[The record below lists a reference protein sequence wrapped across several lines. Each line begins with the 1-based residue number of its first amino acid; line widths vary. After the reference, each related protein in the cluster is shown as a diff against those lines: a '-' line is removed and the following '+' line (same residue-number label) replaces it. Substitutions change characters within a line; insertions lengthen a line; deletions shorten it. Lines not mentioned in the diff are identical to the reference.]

1 MDLRESLATVLAVL
15 LLSVPQVAQT
25 QELPTA
31 SQARPEEA
39 VRTPRGLQIVIL
51 QGHDAVNS
59 LRSRSAAD
67 PAVQVLDYLGE
78 PIEGAE
84 VTFEVPSAGPGGVFE
99 NGRPLFTTRT
109 DSRGQ
114 ATAAFTPNTLAGSF
128 AIRVVARAN
137 DQKGEVLIRQ
147 SNSASLEAVEYRP
160 PRSRPWHRDWRWWT
174 MIGVGAG
181 VGGYFA
187 HRAISSSPSTNPVI
201 TLTPGVITIGGTR

>member
-1 MDLRESLATVLAVL
+1 MNLRETLAAILAIL

-25 QELPTA
+25 QELSAA
-31 SQARPEEA
+31 SQASPEE
-39 VRTPRGLQIVIL
+39 VGRTPRGLRIVIL

-59 LRSRSAAD
+59 LRSRTAAD
-67 PAVQVLDYLGE
+67 PAVQVFDHLGE
-78 PIEGAE
+78 PVEGAE

-99 NGRPLFTTRT
+99 SGRHLFTTRT

-114 ATAAFTPNTLAGSF
+114 ATASFTPNTLPGSF
-128 AIRVVARAN
+128 TIRVVARAN

-160 PRSRPWHRDWRWWT
+160 PRNRPWHRDWRWWT

-181 VGGYFA
+181 VGSYFA

-201 TLTPGVITIGGTR
+201 TLTPGIITIGGTR